1 MEIVRIDQVS
11 VAYLK
16 EPVFEKLSW
25 DVLDDRVVGLIG
37 PNGCGKSTLLK
48 LICGDLIPDE
58 GVVRW
63 HGKTR
68 VGYLPQEPVLDLTK
82 TVWDEVY
89 SAHSALFE
97 AEACLKKVEARLAL
111 PEVYLD
117 ERKLGLT
124 LQEQERLLEEIG
136 DVGGNNY
143 DGRVRTILTD
153 LGFSEAEMQ
162 LKNEF
167 LSGGQKKLVG
177 LAKILITQPN
187 LLLLDEPD
195 NHLDLRGKAILENF
209 ITSFKGGV
217 ILVSHDR
224 YLLDIVVNEIAE
236 LTQGVLTFYKGNYSE
251 FAAEKELRLIR
262 QQKVFDVQQKEQMR
276 LEASAKRLLI
286 WGREHDNEKLV
297 RRGKNILKRIERM
310 ELVEKPIFEP
320 ERMGL
325 QLKGWR
331 GSNKVLQLKNVGKVF
346 EAENG
351 KDENVLLLGAEL
363 TIWHG
368 ERIGLVGENG
378 SGKSVLFRMI
388 REIEPV
394 SEGEIVLGPSVSI
407 GFYAQEHE
415 TLNPEMTLIDTIR
428 DAVPYS
434 EEKAVAF
441 LKKFL
446 FSYAQCKSLVKT
458 LSGGERSR
466 LQMALVMLSGANF
479 LLLDEPTNNLDIF
492 AAEVLEDALETFE
505 GTLLVISHDRYFLD
519 RIATKIVGIET
530 CELVES
536 VGNFSDYLS
545 EKKGAA

>member
-1 MEIVRIDQVS
+1 MEIVRLDQVRI
-11 VAYLK
+11 AFLK
-16 EPVFEKLSW
+16 EAVFENLSW
-25 DVLDDRVVGLIG
+25 DILDDRVVGLIG

-48 LICGDLIPDE
+48 MIHGDLVPDE
-58 GVVRW
+58 GYIHR
-63 HGKTR
+63 HGDLKI
-68 VGYLPQEPVLDLTK
+68 GYLPQEPLLDEEK
-82 TVWDEVY
+82 SVWDEVF
-89 SAHSALFE
+89 SAHEALFE
-97 AEACLKKVEARLAL
+97 AEEKLSLIEIRLAM
-111 PEVYLD
+111 PEVYGD
-117 ERKLGLT
+117 EKKLANALHT
-124 LQEQERLLEEIG
+124 QEALLEEIAAL
-136 DVGGNNY
+136 GGNNFE
-143 DGRVRTILTD
+143 GRVRTILSD
-153 LGFSEAEMQ
+153 LGFSETEMH

-209 ITSFKGGV
+209 INNFKGGV
-217 ILVSHDR
+217 VLVSHDR
-224 YLLDIVVNEIAE
+224 YLLDIVVHEIAE
-236 LTQGVLTFYKGNYSE
+236 LSQGSINLFRGNYSE
-251 FAAEKELRLIR
+251 YVAEKEMRLAR
-262 QQKVFDVQQKEQMR
+262 QQKVFHTQQKEKAR

-286 WGREHDNEKLV
+286 WGREHDNEKFIK
-297 RRGKNILKRIERM
+297 RGKNILKRIEHM
-310 ELVEKPIFEP
+310 DLVDKPILEP
-320 ERMGL
+320 EKMGL

-331 GSNKVLQLKNVGKVF
+331 GSNKVLQLKALDKVF
-346 EAENG
+346 EAS
-351 KDENVLLLGAEL
+351 DEQDEKILLMGAEL

-378 SGKSVLFRMI
+378 VGKSVLFRMI
-388 REIEPV
+388 LEEESV
-394 SEGEIVLGPSVSI
+394 SSGEIVLGPSMAI

-415 TLNPEMTLIDTIR
+415 TLSPENTLIETIR

-446 FSYAQCKSLVKT
+446 FTYAQCQSKVNT

-492 AAEVLEDALETFE
+492 AAEVLEDALDAFE

-519 RIATKIVGIET
+519 RIAQKIVAIENLSL
-530 CELVES
+530 EEY
-536 VGNFSDYLS
+536 VGNYSDYVNAK
-545 EKKGAA
+545 EVF